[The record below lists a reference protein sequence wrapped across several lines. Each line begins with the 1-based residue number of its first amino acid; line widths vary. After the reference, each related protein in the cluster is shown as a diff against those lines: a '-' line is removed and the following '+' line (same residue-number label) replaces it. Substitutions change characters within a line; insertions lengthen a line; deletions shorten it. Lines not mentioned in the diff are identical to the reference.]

1 MQQVVDISTGYKPR
15 PLQMQIH
22 RDMKRF
28 SVIAIHRRFGK
39 TVLAVNE
46 LIDAALKCKLH
57 NPRMAYIA
65 PYYKQAKSV
74 AWAYLKDFCYQIPNA
89 KAYES
94 ELRIDIPVGMNNGK
108 PSIARI
114 QLFGCDPPD
123 ALRGLYFDSVAL
135 DEYGNMP
142 QSLWNEV
149 LRPALSDRKGKCT
162 FLGTP
167 NGKNHFYTMY
177 MDAAAKMEQG
187 HPEWYAAT
195 FRADETRIIDPDEL
209 ASAKENM
216 PESDFRQE
224 FLCDWAAA
232 VKGAFYS
239 DEMNRARSQGRVM
252 RIPYE
257 RGLPVNLAFDLGI
270 DDQTAVWFFQC
281 FRSEIRLIDYV
292 EWADKGLIDV
302 LKDIKEMP
310 YVYGETIMPWDVN
323 IRELTTGRARLEVA
337 EELGFDVLVAKK
349 MNVEDGINA
358 CRTLL
363 SQCYFDESNC
373 QRGIDCLEN
382 YRKKYDPRT
391 SSFLMRPEHDEFSHG
406 ADAFRYLAVAYEPN
420 MGEQLL
426 GSSSNRR
433 GSKVKVNKCT

>member
-1 MQQVVDISTGYKPR
+1 MQQVVDVSTGYKPR

-46 LIDAALKCKLH
+46 LIDAALTCQLH

-74 AWAYLKDFCYQIPNA
+74 AWAYLKDFCYKIPNA

-94 ELRIDIPVGMNNGK
+94 ELRIDIPVGKSPDGK

-114 QLFGCDPPD
+114 QLFGCDSPD
-123 ALRGLYFDSVAL
+123 ALRGLYFDHVAL

-177 MDAAAKMEQG
+177 MDAAKKMEQG
-187 HPEWYAAT
+187 HPEWYAKT
-195 FRADETRIIDPDEL
+195 FRADETGIIDPAEL
-209 ASAKENM
+209 ESARENM

-252 RIPYE
+252 RIPME
-257 RGLPVNLAFDLGI
+257 RGLPVCLSFDLGI

-281 FRSEIRLIDYV
+281 FRNEVRLIDYQ
-292 EWADKGLIDV
+292 EWTDKGLIDV
-302 LKDIKEMP
+302 LKDIKQMH
-310 YVYGETIMPWDVN
+310 YIYGEVVMPWDVKV
-323 IRELTTGRARLEVA
+323 RELTTGRTRLEVV
-337 EELGFDVLVAKK
+337 EEMGFDVTVAPKLS
-349 MNVEDGINA
+349 VEEGINA
-358 CRTLL
+358 TRTLL
-363 SQCYFDESNC
+363 SQCYFDEKETI
-373 QRGIDCLEN
+373 RGLDCLEN

-391 SSFLMRPEHDEFSHG
+391 STFLMRPEHDEFSHG
-406 ADAFRYLAVAYEPN
+406 ADSFRYLAQAYHPQ
-420 MGEQLL
+420 MGEKRL
-426 GSSSNRR
+426 GGNQRR
-433 GSKVKVNKCT
+433 TLKVNKCT